1 MKSRKRRLAMLLC
14 AAVTA
19 AMLGGC
25 SEEAAEETAEDVAV
39 VEAANPEIGDLK
51 LSGDFIATLNPD
63 ESVYVI
69 PMATAEVLEVKVAA
83 GDKVEE
89 GDVLAVLDDTMAQY
103 TVKSAQLGLDTARTN
118 HDINFGEGATLLNDM
133 SADNEL
139 SGTEDNITDY
149 QEQYYNAMSSLE
161 DAKQKLKDKEDEYEA
176 LKEEYDYKDDVDEI
190 KDYAEELANQAKDK
204 ANELSERATE
214 KMLAPA
220 AKALPSGSGM
230 TQEQFIASDPELR
243 ELSKEANDLSQQAS
257 DAATRYQNAAT
268 KDATIQA
275 EIKGY
280 KQQISGYETTIE
292 GYQNAVDSYYE
303 GYSQQ
308 VVAQEIQNGELRE
321 DSRQLSEN
329 NITSAQLQVEQA
341 KENLENYTIT
351 ATISGVIEAVN
362 IDVHDFASSSN
373 PAFVISNKDTM
384 VATYYVSEDVRNTFS
399 TGQKITITKDDKTY
413 DGEIIEIGGAVDATT
428 GLFRIKASVKG
439 DTSNLLSGT
448 RATVTT
454 DTYHENNVLI
464 IPYDAVYYDGTQA
477 YVYTVVDQKAQRKD
491 ITTGLYDLDNIVVTD
506 GLTKDDLVITT
517 WSAQLRE
524 GVTVSVSEGE

>member
-1 MKSRKRRLAMLLC
+1 MKNRKRILAVLLC

-25 SEEAAEETAEDVAV
+25 SEETAEETAEDVAI
-39 VEAANPEIGDLK
+39 VEAANPTIGDLK

-63 ESVYVI
+63 ETVYVI
-69 PMATAEVLEVKVAA
+69 PMATAEVLEVKVSA

-103 TVKSAQLGLDTARTN
+103 TVKSAQLGLDTAKTN
-118 HDINFGEGATLLNDM
+118 HDINFGEGATLLNDI
-133 SADNEL
+133 SADADL
-139 SGTEDNITDY
+139 SGTEDSITDY

-161 DAKQKLKDKEDEYEA
+161 DTKKKLKDKEAEYAA
-176 LKEEYDYKDDVDEI
+176 LKAKYDYNDDVDEI
-190 KDYAEELANQAKDK
+190 RDYAEDLSRQLQDKSKEATKK
-204 ANELSERATE
+204 ANELTE
-214 KMLAPA
+214 AKNEKPLDVDKITELAN
-220 AKALPSGSGM
+220 
-230 TQEQFIASDPELR
+230 EASDLSDEVTELQ
-243 ELSKEANDLSQQAS
+243 NDYQNALTRYQ
-257 DAATRYQNAAT
+257 DAATE
-268 KDATIQA
+268 DATIQG

-280 KQQISGYETTIE
+280 KQQISAYETSIE
-292 GYQNAVDSYYE
+292 SYQSAVDSYYE

-308 VVAQEIQNGELRE
+308 VVAQDIQNGELRE

-399 TGQKITITKDDKTY
+399 TGQKITVTKDDKTY
-413 DGEIIEIGGAVDATT
+413 EGEVIEIGGAVDANT
-428 GLFRIKASVKG
+428 GLFRVKASIKG

-477 YVYTVVDQKAQRKD
+477 YVYTVVDQKAQRTN

>member
-133 SADNEL
+133 SSDMEL

-149 QEQYYNAMSSLE
+149 QKQYYNAMNSLE
-161 DAKQKLKDKEDEYEA
+161 DVKQKLKDKEDEYEA

-204 ANELSERATE
+204 ANELSESATE
-214 KMLAPA
+214 KMLESATT
-220 AKALPSGSGM
+220 ALPDISGM
-230 TQEQFIASDPELR
+230 TQEQLIASDSELR
-243 ELSKEANDLSQQAS
+243 ELSEEANDLSQQAS
-257 DAATRYQNAAT
+257 AAATRYQNAAT

-454 DTYHENNVLI
+454 DTYHESNVLI

-477 YVYTVVDQKAQRKD
+477 YVYTVVDQKAQRTD